1 MPHDAMKIS
10 AEAESEDS
18 PGSVD
23 CVKILSGLPSYR
35 YVHFICNATS
45 RVSANSMTMESGADA
60 QQGADTA
67 VSETES
73 QQITQAQIATLAQVT
88 MAAGHASA
96 TAPTV
101 TLVQLPNGQTV
112 QVHGVIQAAQP
123 SVIQSPQVQTVQSD
137 LNMTELPVNQI
148 STVAES
154 EDSQESVD
162 SVTDSQKRRE
172 ILSRRPSYRKIL
184 NDLSSD
190 APGVPRIEE
199 EKSEEDTAPAITTV
213 TVPTPIYQ
221 TSSGQYIAITQGGA
235 IQLANNGTDGVQGLQ
250 TLTMTNAAAAQPG
263 TTILQYAQTS
273 DGQQILVP
281 SNQVVVQAAS
291 GDVQAYQIRTAPTS
305 TIAPGVVMASS
316 PALPSQG
323 GAEEA
328 TRKREVRLMKNREA
342 ARECRRKKKEYVK
355 CLENRVAVLENQNK
369 TLIEELKA
377 LKDLYCH
384 KSE

>member
-1 MPHDAMKIS
+1 MI
-10 AEAESEDS
+10 
-18 PGSVD
+18 
-23 CVKILSGLPSYR
+23 
-35 YVHFICNATS
+35 
-45 RVSANSMTMESGADA
+45 MESGADA

-67 VSETES
+67 VSETEN

-96 TAPTV
+96 TTPTV

-112 QVHGVIQAAQP
+112 QVHGVIAQP
-123 SVIQSPQVQTVQSD
+123 SVIQSPQVQTVQVRQLKY
-137 LNMTELPVNQI
+137 LNMTELSVDQI
-148 STVAES
+148 STLAES

-199 EKSEEDTAPAITTV
+199 EKSEEDAAPAITTV
-213 TVPTPIYQ
+213 TMPTPIYQ

-250 TLTMTNAAAAQPG
+250 TLTMTNAAAAQQG

>member
-1 MPHDAMKIS
+1 
-10 AEAESEDS
+10 
-18 PGSVD
+18 
-23 CVKILSGLPSYR
+23 
-35 YVHFICNATS
+35 
-45 RVSANSMTMESGADA
+45 MTMEAVADTQQSGE
-60 QQGADTA
+60 TA
-67 VSETES
+67 VSESE
-73 QQITQAQIATLAQVT
+73 AQHITLAQQLYT
-88 MAAGHASA
+88 QTLCDHALQASIAAGQVTSSS
-96 TAPTV
+96 PTV

-112 QVHGVIQAAQP
+112 QVHGVIQTAQP
-123 SVIQSPQVQTVQSD
+123 SVIQSPQVQTVQ
-137 LNMTELPVNQI
+137 I

-154 EDSQESVD
+154 DDSQESVD

-172 ILSRRPSYRKIL
+172 ILSRRPSYRSVTSYHKKIL

-190 APGVPRIEE
+190 VPAVPRIEE
-199 EKSEEDTAPAITTV
+199 EKSEDDSAPAITTV
-213 TVPTPIYQ
+213 TMPTPIYQ

-250 TLTMTNAAAAQPG
+250 TLTMANAAAAQPG
-263 TTILQYAQTS
+263 ATILQYAQTS

-305 TIAPGVVMASS
+305 AITPGVVMATS
-316 PALPSQG
+316 PALGTG
-323 GAEEA
+323 GGTEEV

>member
-1 MPHDAMKIS
+1 MRLKTVRGLFRKINVQL
-10 AEAESEDS
+10 EA
-18 PGSVD
+18 
-23 CVKILSGLPSYR
+23 
-35 YVHFICNATS
+35 
-45 RVSANSMTMESGADA
+45 ANSMTMESGADT
-60 QQGADTA
+60 QQGGDTA
-67 VSETES
+67 VAETDS
-73 QQITQAQIATLAQVT
+73 QQIGVQAQPQIAALAQVS
-88 MAAGHASA
+88 MAAGAHTTS
-96 TAPTV
+96 TGPTV

-123 SVIQSPQVQTVQSD
+123 SVIQSPQVQTVQ
-137 LNMTELPVNQI
+137 I
-148 STVAES
+148 STIAES

-199 EKSEEDTAPAITTV
+199 EKSEEDSSAPAITTV

-263 TTILQYAQTS
+263 TTILQYAQTT

-316 PALPSQG
+316 PALPTQQT
-323 GAEEA
+323 AEEA
-328 TRKREVRLMKNREA
+328 ARKREVRLMKNREA

-384 KSE
+384 KSD

>member
-1 MPHDAMKIS
+1 
-10 AEAESEDS
+10 
-18 PGSVD
+18 
-23 CVKILSGLPSYR
+23 
-35 YVHFICNATS
+35 
-45 RVSANSMTMESGADA
+45 MTMESAAEA
-60 QQGADTA
+60 QQGVETA
-67 VSETES
+67 VSETG
-73 QQITQAQIATLAQVT
+73 QQIAQTQIATLTQVS
-88 MAAGHASA
+88 MAAGHATSSG
-96 TAPTV
+96 PTV

-123 SVIQSPQVQTVQSD
+123 SVIQSPQVQTVQ
-137 LNMTELPVNQI
+137 I
-148 STVAES
+148 STIAES

-199 EKSEEDTAPAITTV
+199 EKSEEDTVAPSITTV
-213 TVPTPIYQ
+213 TMPTPIYQ

-250 TLTMTNAAAAQPG
+250 TLTMTNAAGGQTG

-291 GDVQAYQIRTAPTS
+291 GDMQAYQIRAAPAS

-323 GAEEA
+323 GTEEV

-384 KSE
+384 KTE

>member
-1 MPHDAMKIS
+1 
-10 AEAESEDS
+10 
-18 PGSVD
+18 
-23 CVKILSGLPSYR
+23 
-35 YVHFICNATS
+35 
-45 RVSANSMTMESGADA
+45 MTMESAA
-60 QQGADTA
+60 ESQQGADTA
-67 VSETES
+67 VSETEA
-73 QQITQAQIATLAQVT
+73 QQITHAQIASLAQVT
-88 MAAGHASA
+88 MAAAHGTSA
-96 TAPTV
+96 GPTV

-123 SVIQSPQVQTVQSD
+123 SVIQSPQMQTVQ
-137 LNMTELPVNQI
+137 I
-148 STVAES
+148 STIAES

-190 APGVPRIEE
+190 APGVARIEE
-199 EKSEEDTAPAITTV
+199 EKSEEDSPSITTV
-213 TVPTPIYQ
+213 TMPTPIYQ

-281 SNQVVVQAAS
+281 SNQVVVQGTGAFFYKPAIAITVDQAAS

-305 TIAPGVVMASS
+305 TIAPGVVMTSAS
-316 PALPSQG
+316 ALPHQG
-323 GAEEA
+323 GTEEV

>member
-1 MPHDAMKIS
+1 
-10 AEAESEDS
+10 
-18 PGSVD
+18 
-23 CVKILSGLPSYR
+23 
-35 YVHFICNATS
+35 
-45 RVSANSMTMESGADA
+45 MTMDAGADV
-60 QQGADTA
+60 QQGSETA
-67 VSETES
+67 VSETD
-73 QQITQAQIATLAQVT
+73 TQQIATLAQVSI
-88 MAAGHASA
+88 AAGQASV
-96 TAPTV
+96 TGPTV

-123 SVIQSPQVQTVQSD
+123 SVIQSPQVQTVQ
-137 LNMTELPVNQI
+137 I
-148 STVAES
+148 STIAES

-162 SVTDSQKRRE
+162 SVTDTQKRRE

-190 APGVPRIEE
+190 TPAVPRIEE
-199 EKSEEDTAPAITTV
+199 EKNEEESAPAIAAV

-250 TLTMTNAAAAQPG
+250 TLTMTNTGAAQSG
-263 TTILQYAQTS
+263 ATILQYAQTS

-291 GDVQAYQIRTAPTS
+291 GDVQAYQIRTAS
-305 TIAPGVVMASS
+305 SGTISSGVVMASG
-316 PALPSQG
+316 QG
-323 GAEEA
+323 GTEEV

>member
-1 MPHDAMKIS
+1 
-10 AEAESEDS
+10 
-18 PGSVD
+18 
-23 CVKILSGLPSYR
+23 
-35 YVHFICNATS
+35 
-45 RVSANSMTMESGADA
+45 MTMESGAETQRGGEA
-60 QQGADTA
+60 A
-67 VSETES
+67 VTETEN
-73 QQITQAQIATLAQVT
+73 QQIGVQAQPQIATLAQVS
-88 MAAGHASA
+88 MAGAHATS
-96 TAPTV
+96 TGPTV

-123 SVIQSPQVQTVQSD
+123 SVIQSPQVQTVQD
-137 LNMTELPVNQI
+137 WTKLTNLLQI
-148 STVAES
+148 STIAES

-199 EKSEEDTAPAITTV
+199 EKSEEDSSTPAITTV

-221 TSSGQYIAITQGGA
+221 TSTGQYIAITQGGA
-235 IQLANNGTDGVQGLQ
+235 IQLANNGTDGMQGLQ
-250 TLTMTNAAAAQPG
+250 TLTMSNAAAAQPG

-316 PALPSQG
+316 PALPTHQT
-323 GAEEA
+323 AEEA

-384 KSE
+384 KSD

>member
-1 MPHDAMKIS
+1 
-10 AEAESEDS
+10 
-18 PGSVD
+18 
-23 CVKILSGLPSYR
+23 
-35 YVHFICNATS
+35 
-45 RVSANSMTMESGADA
+45 MTMEAGADT
-60 QQGADTA
+60 QQSGETA
-67 VSETES
+67 VSESEA
-73 QQITQAQIATLAQVT
+73 QQISLAQASI
-88 MAAGHASA
+88 AAAQVSTSG
-96 TAPTV
+96 PTV

-123 SVIQSPQVQTVQSD
+123 SVIQSPQVQTV
-137 LNMTELPVNQI
+137 QI

-190 APGVPRIEE
+190 VPAVPRIEE
-199 EKSEEDTAPAITTV
+199 EKSEDDSAPAITTV
-213 TVPTPIYQ
+213 TMPTPIYQ

-250 TLTMTNAAAAQPG
+250 TLTMANAAAAQPG
-263 TTILQYAQTS
+263 ATILQYAQTS

-305 TIAPGVVMASS
+305 AITPGVVMATS
-316 PALPSQG
+316 PALGTG
-323 GAEEA
+323 GGTEEV

>member
-1 MPHDAMKIS
+1 
-10 AEAESEDS
+10 
-18 PGSVD
+18 
-23 CVKILSGLPSYR
+23 
-35 YVHFICNATS
+35 
-45 RVSANSMTMESGADA
+45 MTMESGADNQQSGDAAVTEAENQQMTVQA
-60 QQGADTA
+60 QP
-67 VSETES
+67 
-73 QQITQAQIATLAQVT
+73 QIATLAQVS
-88 MAAGHASA
+88 MPAAHATSS
-96 TAPTV
+96 APTV

-123 SVIQSPQVQTVQSD
+123 SVIQSPQVQTVQ
-137 LNMTELPVNQI
+137 I
-148 STVAES
+148 STIAES

-199 EKSEEDTAPAITTV
+199 EKSEEETSAPAITTV

-250 TLTMTNAAAAQPG
+250 TLTMTNAAATQPG
-263 TTILQYAQTS
+263 TTILQYAQTT

-291 GDVQAYQIRTAPTS
+291 GDVQTYQIRTAPTS

-316 PALPSQG
+316 PALPTQP
-323 GAEEA
+323 AEEA
-328 TRKREVRLMKNREA
+328 ARKREVRLMKNSLKPACSGVELPTQSFCHAHCWTCGFAVWSR
-342 ARECRRKKKEYVK
+342 ARGHP
-355 CLENRVAVLENQNK
+355 A
-369 TLIEELKA
+369 I
-377 LKDLYCH
+377 
-384 KSE
+384 

>member
-1 MPHDAMKIS
+1 M
-10 AEAESEDS
+10 
-18 PGSVD
+18 
-23 CVKILSGLPSYR
+23 R
-35 YVHFICNATS
+35 
-45 RVSANSMTMESGADA
+45 MESAAEA
-60 QQGADTA
+60 QQGAETA
-67 VSETES
+67 VTETET
-73 QQITQAQIATLAQVT
+73 QQITPAQIATLAQVS
-88 MAAGHASA
+88 MATGHASA
-96 TAPTV
+96 TGPTV

-123 SVIQSPQVQTVQSD
+123 SVIQSPQVQAV
-137 LNMTELPVNQI
+137 QI
-148 STVAES
+148 STIAES

-190 APGVPRIEE
+190 APAVPRIEE
-199 EKSEEDTAPAITTV
+199 EKAEEDAATAPAITTV

-250 TLTMTNAAAAQPG
+250 TLTMTNAAAAAQPG

-291 GDVQAYQIRTAPTS
+291 GDVQAYQIRAAPAS

-316 PALPSQG
+316 PALPTQG
-323 GAEEA
+323 GTEEV

>member
-1 MPHDAMKIS
+1 
-10 AEAESEDS
+10 
-18 PGSVD
+18 
-23 CVKILSGLPSYR
+23 
-35 YVHFICNATS
+35 
-45 RVSANSMTMESGADA
+45 MTMESAA
-60 QQGADTA
+60 EVQQGGDTE
-67 VSETES
+67 VSETDS
-73 QQITQAQIATLAQVT
+73 QQIAHSQVS
-88 MAAGHASA
+88 MAAGHATSSG
-96 TAPTV
+96 PTV

-112 QVHGVIQAAQP
+112 QVHGVIQASQP
-123 SVIQSPQVQTVQSD
+123 SVIQSPQVQTVQ
-137 LNMTELPVNQI
+137 I
-148 STVAES
+148 STIAES

-184 NDLSSD
+184 NDLSSGD
-190 APGVPRIEE
+190 TPGVPRIEE
-199 EKSEEDTAPAITTV
+199 EKSEEDPAPAITT
-213 TVPTPIYQ
+213 
-221 TSSGQYIAITQGGA
+221 
-235 IQLANNGTDGVQGLQ
+235 GLQ
-250 TLTMTNAAAAQPG
+250 TLTMSNTAAAQQG

-291 GDVQAYQIRTAPTS
+291 GDMQAYQIRTVPNS
-305 TIAPGVVMASS
+305 TIASGVVMASS
-316 PALPSQG
+316 PALSGQG
-323 GAEEA
+323 GPEVEV

>member
-1 MPHDAMKIS
+1 
-10 AEAESEDS
+10 
-18 PGSVD
+18 
-23 CVKILSGLPSYR
+23 
-35 YVHFICNATS
+35 
-45 RVSANSMTMESGADA
+45 MTMEAAADS
-60 QQGADTA
+60 QQGGDTV
-67 VSETES
+67 VSEPET
-73 QQITQAQIATLAQVT
+73 QQITLTQASIAAGQVT
-88 MAAGHASA
+88 SSS
-96 TAPTV
+96 PTV

-123 SVIQSPQVQTVQSD
+123 SVIQSPQVQTVQFDSF
-137 LNMTELPVNQI
+137 QI

-190 APGVPRIEE
+190 VPAVPRIEE
-199 EKSEEDTAPAITTV
+199 EKSEDDSAPAITTV
-213 TVPTPIYQ
+213 TMPTPIYQ

-250 TLTMTNAAAAQPG
+250 TLTMANAAGAQSG
-263 TTILQYAQTS
+263 ATILQYAQTS

-291 GDVQAYQIRTAPTS
+291 GDVQTYQIRTAPTS
-305 TIAPGVVMASS
+305 TITSGVVMATS
-316 PALPSQG
+316 PALGSG
-323 GAEEA
+323 GGTEEV

>member
-1 MPHDAMKIS
+1 
-10 AEAESEDS
+10 
-18 PGSVD
+18 
-23 CVKILSGLPSYR
+23 
-35 YVHFICNATS
+35 
-45 RVSANSMTMESGADA
+45 MTMEAGADV
-60 QQGADTA
+60 QQGGGTA
-67 VSETES
+67 VSETD
-73 QQITQAQIATLAQVT
+73 TQQIATLAQVS
-88 MAAGHASA
+88 MAAGQVSA

-112 QVHGVIQAAQP
+112 QVHGVIQAAQH
-123 SVIQSPQVQTVQSD
+123 SVIQSPQ
-137 LNMTELPVNQI
+137 I
-148 STVAES
+148 STIAES
-154 EDSQESVD
+154 DDSQESVD

-184 NDLSSD
+184 NDLSFD
-190 APGVPRIEE
+190 APAVPRIEE
-199 EKSEEDTAPAITTV
+199 EISEEDSTPAITTV

-250 TLTMTNAAAAQPG
+250 TLTMTNAAGAQPG

-291 GDVQAYQIRTAPTS
+291 GDVQAYQIRTTTAN

-323 GAEEA
+323 GTEEV

>member
-1 MPHDAMKIS
+1 
-10 AEAESEDS
+10 
-18 PGSVD
+18 
-23 CVKILSGLPSYR
+23 
-35 YVHFICNATS
+35 
-45 RVSANSMTMESGADA
+45 MTMESGAENQQSGDA
-60 QQGADTA
+60 AVTEAENQQMT
-67 VSETES
+67 V
-73 QQITQAQIATLAQVT
+73 QAQPQIATLAQVS
-88 MAAGHASA
+88 MPAAHATSS
-96 TAPTV
+96 APTV

-123 SVIQSPQVQTVQSD
+123 SVIQSPQVQTVQ
-137 LNMTELPVNQI
+137 I
-148 STVAES
+148 STIAES

-199 EKSEEDTAPAITTV
+199 EKSEEETSAPAITTV

-250 TLTMTNAAAAQPG
+250 TLTMTNAAATQPG
-263 TTILQYAQTS
+263 TTILQYAQTT

-291 GDVQAYQIRTAPTS
+291 GDVQTYQIRTAPTS

-316 PALPSQG
+316 PALPTQP
-323 GAEEA
+323 AEEA
-328 TRKREVRLMKNREA
+328 ARKREVRLMKNRYIYCIYLDCCGLSVSSLSTGCVSLHLLVIGSLHWVFFFPA
-342 ARECRRKKKEYVK
+342 
-355 CLENRVAVLENQNK
+355 
-369 TLIEELKA
+369 ELM
-377 LKDLYCH
+377 DLAKLYLMSCIY
-384 KSE
+384 KIAIGLWVNL

>member
-1 MPHDAMKIS
+1 MDA
-10 AEAESEDS
+10 
-18 PGSVD
+18 
-23 CVKILSGLPSYR
+23 
-35 YVHFICNATS
+35 
-45 RVSANSMTMESGADA
+45 GADV
-60 QQGADTA
+60 QQGSETA
-67 VSETES
+67 VSETD
-73 QQITQAQIATLAQVT
+73 TQQIATLAQVS
-88 MAAGHASA
+88 MAAGQASA
-96 TAPTV
+96 TGPTV

-123 SVIQSPQVQTVQSD
+123 SVIQSPQVQAV
-137 LNMTELPVNQI
+137 QI
-148 STVAES
+148 STIAES

-162 SVTDSQKRRE
+162 SVTDTQKRRE

-190 APGVPRIEE
+190 TPAVPRIEE
-199 EKSEEDTAPAITTV
+199 EKNEEESAPAITTV

-250 TLTMTNAAAAQPG
+250 TLTMTNTAAAQSG
-263 TTILQYAQTS
+263 ATILQYAQTS

-291 GDVQAYQIRTAPTS
+291 GDVQAYQIRTAAS
-305 TIAPGVVMASS
+305 GTITPGVVMASG
-316 PALPSQG
+316 QG

>member
-1 MPHDAMKIS
+1 
-10 AEAESEDS
+10 
-18 PGSVD
+18 
-23 CVKILSGLPSYR
+23 
-35 YVHFICNATS
+35 
-45 RVSANSMTMESGADA
+45 MTMEAGAETQQSGE
-60 QQGADTA
+60 T
-67 VSETES
+67 VSESEA
-73 QQITQAQIATLAQVT
+73 QQITLAQAVFDYGLQASI
-88 MAAGHASA
+88 AAGQVTSSS
-96 TAPTV
+96 PTV

-123 SVIQSPQVQTVQSD
+123 SVIQSPQVQTV
-137 LNMTELPVNQI
+137 QI

-190 APGVPRIEE
+190 APAVPRIEE
-199 EKSEEDTAPAITTV
+199 EKSEDDTAPAITTV
-213 TVPTPIYQ
+213 TMPTPIYQ

-250 TLTMTNAAAAQPG
+250 TLTMANAGAQSG
-263 TTILQYAQTS
+263 ATILQYAQTS

-305 TIAPGVVMASS
+305 TITPGVVMATS
-316 PALPSQG
+316 PALG
-323 GAEEA
+323 TGTGTEEV

>member
-1 MPHDAMKIS
+1 MKMES
-10 AEAESEDS
+10 VEVQQAVETAVTEAETQ
-18 PGSVD
+18 
-23 CVKILSGLPSYR
+23 
-35 YVHFICNATS
+35 H
-45 RVSANSMTMESGADA
+45 
-60 QQGADTA
+60 
-67 VSETES
+67 
-73 QQITQAQIATLAQVT
+73 ITQAQIATLAQMT
-88 MAAGHASA
+88 MSAGHASG
-96 TAPTV
+96 PTV

-123 SVIQSPQVQTVQSD
+123 SVIQSPQVQTVQ
-137 LNMTELPVNQI
+137 I
-148 STVAES
+148 STITES

-190 APGVPRIEE
+190 APAVPRIEE
-199 EKSEEDTAPAITTV
+199 ERAEEDASAVAATHSITTV

-235 IQLANNGTDGVQGLQ
+235 IQLANNGTDGVQGIQ
-250 TLTMTNAAAAQPG
+250 TLTMTNAAASAQPG
-263 TTILQYAQTS
+263 ATILQYAQTS

-291 GDVQAYQIRTAPTS
+291 GDVQAYQIRAAPTS

-316 PALPSQG
+316 PALPTQG
-323 GAEEA
+323 ATVEV

>member
-1 MPHDAMKIS
+1 
-10 AEAESEDS
+10 
-18 PGSVD
+18 
-23 CVKILSGLPSYR
+23 
-35 YVHFICNATS
+35 
-45 RVSANSMTMESGADA
+45 MTMETC
-60 QQGADTA
+60 ADTQQ
-67 VSETES
+67 SGETGTKQEPE
-73 QQITQAQIATLAQVT
+73 ITLAQ
-88 MAAGHASA
+88 ASIA
-96 TAPTV
+96 TGQVSSSSPTV
-101 TLVQLPNGQTV
+101 ALVQLPNGQTV

-123 SVIQSPQVQTVQSD
+123 SVIQPPQVQAV
-137 LNMTELPVNQI
+137 QI

-190 APGVPRIEE
+190 TPAVPCIEE
-199 EKSEEDTAPAITTV
+199 EKSEDDSTPAITTV
-213 TVPTPIYQ
+213 TMPTPIYQ

-250 TLTMTNAAAAQPG
+250 ALTMANAAAAQPG
-263 TTILQYAQTS
+263 ATILQYAQTS
-273 DGQQILVP
+273 DGQQILLP

-305 TIAPGVVMASS
+305 AITPGVVMATS
-316 PALPSQG
+316 PALG
-323 GAEEA
+323 TGTGTEEV

>member
-1 MPHDAMKIS
+1 
-10 AEAESEDS
+10 
-18 PGSVD
+18 
-23 CVKILSGLPSYR
+23 
-35 YVHFICNATS
+35 
-45 RVSANSMTMESGADA
+45 MTMESGAENQQSGDA
-60 QQGADTA
+60 AVTEAENQQMT
-67 VSETES
+67 V
-73 QQITQAQIATLAQVT
+73 QAQPQIATLAQVS
-88 MAAGHASA
+88 MPAAHATSS
-96 TAPTV
+96 APTV

-123 SVIQSPQVQTVQSD
+123 SVIQSPQVQTVQ
-137 LNMTELPVNQI
+137 I
-148 STVAES
+148 STIAES

-199 EKSEEDTAPAITTV
+199 EKSEEETSAPAITTV

-250 TLTMTNAAAAQPG
+250 TLTMTNAAATQPG
-263 TTILQYAQTS
+263 TTILQYAQTT

-291 GDVQAYQIRTAPTS
+291 GDVQTYQIRTAPTS

-316 PALPSQG
+316 PALPTQP
-323 GAEEA
+323 AEEA
-328 TRKREVRLMKNREA
+328 ARKREVRLMKNRYIY
-342 ARECRRKKKEYVK
+342 CIYLDCCGLSVSSLSTG
-355 CLENRVAVLENQNK
+355 CVSLHLLVIGSLHWVFFFQQN
-369 TLIEELKA
+369 
-377 LKDLYCH
+377 
-384 KSE
+384 

>member
-1 MPHDAMKIS
+1 MEAGADS
-10 AEAESEDS
+10 QQSETTVTEAEA
-18 PGSVD
+18 
-23 CVKILSGLPSYR
+23 
-35 YVHFICNATS
+35 
-45 RVSANSMTMESGADA
+45 
-60 QQGADTA
+60 Q
-67 VSETES
+67 
-73 QQITQAQIATLAQVT
+73 QIATLAQASI
-88 MAAGHASA
+88 AAGQVTA
-96 TAPTV
+96 TGPTV

-123 SVIQSPQVQTVQSD
+123 SVIQSPQIQTVQ
-137 LNMTELPVNQI
+137 I
-148 STVAES
+148 STIGES

-190 APGVPRIEE
+190 APAVPRIEE
-199 EKSEEDTAPAITTV
+199 EKSEDDTAPAITTV
-213 TVPTPIYQ
+213 TMPTPIYQ

-235 IQLANNGTDGVQGLQ
+235 IQLANNGTDGLQ
-250 TLTMTNAAAAQPG
+250 TLTMNTATQPG

-291 GDVQAYQIRTAPTS
+291 GDVQAYQIRTASAS
-305 TIAPGVVMASS
+305 TIQPGVVMASS
-316 PALPSQG
+316 PALPASG
-323 GAEEA
+323 GTEEV

-384 KSE
+384 KTE

>member
-1 MPHDAMKIS
+1 
-10 AEAESEDS
+10 
-18 PGSVD
+18 
-23 CVKILSGLPSYR
+23 
-35 YVHFICNATS
+35 
-45 RVSANSMTMESGADA
+45 MTMESGADNQQSGDAAVTEAENQQMTVQA
-60 QQGADTA
+60 QP
-67 VSETES
+67 
-73 QQITQAQIATLAQVT
+73 QIATLAQVS
-88 MAAGHASA
+88 MPAAHATSS
-96 TAPTV
+96 APTV

-123 SVIQSPQVQTVQSD
+123 SVIQSPQVQTVQ
-137 LNMTELPVNQI
+137 I
-148 STVAES
+148 STIAES

-199 EKSEEDTAPAITTV
+199 EKSEEETSAPAITTV

-250 TLTMTNAAAAQPG
+250 TLTMTNAAATQPG
-263 TTILQYAQTS
+263 TTILQYAQTT

-291 GDVQAYQIRTAPTS
+291 GDVQTYQIRTAPTS

-316 PALPSQG
+316 PALPTQP
-323 GAEEA
+323 AEEA
-328 TRKREVRLMKNREA
+328 ARKREVRLMKNRY
-342 ARECRRKKKEYVK
+342 RFQTLK
-355 CLENRVAVLENQNK
+355 CYGSSMSINSSVCAFTSANSRFCA
-369 TLIEELKA
+369 LIFFLW
-377 LKDLYCH
+377 
-384 KSE
+384 

>member
-1 MPHDAMKIS
+1 
-10 AEAESEDS
+10 
-18 PGSVD
+18 
-23 CVKILSGLPSYR
+23 
-35 YVHFICNATS
+35 
-45 RVSANSMTMESGADA
+45 MTMESGAENQQSGDA
-60 QQGADTA
+60 AVTEAETQQMT
-67 VSETES
+67 V
-73 QQITQAQIATLAQVT
+73 QAQPQIATLAQVS
-88 MAAGHASA
+88 MPAAHATSS
-96 TAPTV
+96 APTV

-123 SVIQSPQVQTVQSD
+123 SVIQSPQVQTVQCLIKFDRCSY
-137 LNMTELPVNQI
+137 LQI
-148 STVAES
+148 STIAES

-199 EKSEEDTAPAITTV
+199 EKSEEETAAPAIATV

-235 IQLANNGTDGVQGLQ
+235 IQLSNNGTDGVQGLQ
-250 TLTMTNAAAAQPG
+250 TLTMTNAAATQPG
-263 TTILQYAQTS
+263 TTILQYAQTT

-291 GDVQAYQIRTAPTS
+291 GDVQTYQIRTAPTS

-316 PALPSQG
+316 PALPTQP
-323 GAEEA
+323 AEEA
-328 TRKREVRLMKNREA
+328 ARKREVRLMKNRQA

-384 KSE
+384 KSD